1 MVLSTSQLSPNADF
15 TFIDRV
21 PNDQFMKYQYLM
33 SDQTLFRDRDVF
45 EIDHIPDQF
54 EYREAQLRELAFSL
68 SPGLHGSRPLNT
80 ILRGLPGTGKT
91 TSVHRIFSEM
101 DETTRRLVPVYVN
114 CQNERSRFSVFAKI
128 HLKLF
133 GHLPPPTGISF
144 GKILHDICKGMIER
158 NIVIVV
164 CLDDANYLLPDKVL
178 NDTLYSLLRLHE
190 EHPGARAGV
199 IIALSNMDLDLT
211 KELDPCVV
219 SVLQT
224 HEIYF
229 PPYSADEIRTILEH
243 RTRQGLYPGVL
254 SDEMMD
260 LVINYTMQSGDL
272 RVGIELIRSAVL
284 NAERDAR
291 KEVIPED
298 IASAYEI
305 AQSVPLAA
313 SIRVL
318 SPQERL
324 LLGHIA
330 ELSRGH
336 SPYMTSGAVYGLV
349 KDAIGVG
356 YTVFFERLKKF
367 DEMRLITLTQAK
379 VRGNTRE
386 IALRYDAEQI
396 VKECGSR

>member
-1 MVLSTSQLSPNADF
+1 
-15 TFIDRV
+15 
-21 PNDQFMKYQYLM
+21 
-33 SDQTLFRDRDVF
+33 
-45 EIDHIPDQF
+45 
-54 EYREAQLRELAFSL
+54 
-68 SPGLHGSRPLNT
+68 
-80 ILRGLPGTGKT
+80 
-91 TSVHRIFSEM
+91 
-101 DETTRRLVPVYVN
+101 
-114 CQNERSRFSVFAKI
+114 
-128 HLKLF
+128 
-133 GHLPPPTGISF
+133 
-144 GKILHDICKGMIER
+144 
-158 NIVIVV
+158 
-164 CLDDANYLLPDKVL
+164 
-178 NDTLYSLLRLHE
+178 
-190 EHPGARAGV
+190 
-199 IIALSNMDLDLT
+199 
-211 KELDPCVV
+211 
-219 SVLQT
+219 
-224 HEIYF
+224 
-229 PPYSADEIRTILEH
+229 
-243 RTRQGLYPGVL
+243 
-254 SDEMMD
+254 
-260 LVINYTMQSGDL
+260 MQSGDL